1 MRHRIRSA
9 AWPVRRGRRRE
20 SGRRHHASGAPFR
33 GCRGPAMNLARTLRK
48 IAAFFA
54 RDFAIARGY
63 RGALLLETLEALFGV
78 ATFYYLSRF
87 VQSPQLSSE
96 LPAGTN
102 YFAFALVGFAF
113 FDYLSVALSAFDS
126 SIEEARQNRTL
137 EALLV
142 TQTPLPIILAGS
154 AVYPFV
160 ALAIRTC
167 VYLAWGALLFG
178 FAPRSANW
186 PGAVAILLASI
197 LAFAGLGILSAGYSI
212 LFKRGNPAKWIVLG
226 LSGLLGGMMYPVS
239 VLPAPLQILARLI
252 PVTYSLEGMRGA
264 LLAGAGWRELLPSIG
279 ALLLF
284 AVTLIPLSFAV
295 FAWALRRTKITG
307 TLTHI

>member
-1 MRHRIRSA
+1 VST
-9 AWPVRRGRRRE
+9 E
-20 SGRRHHASGAPFR
+20 
-33 GCRGPAMNLARTLRK
+33 PAIGK
-48 IAAFFA
+48 VAAFFW

-63 RGALLLETLEALFGV
+63 RGALVLETLEALFGV

-87 VQSPQLSSE
+87 VQSPELNSE

-113 FDYLSVALSAFDS
+113 FDYLSVSLSAFDS
-126 SIEEARQNRTL
+126 SLEEARQNRTL

-142 TQTPLPIILAGS
+142 TQTSLAVIIAGS
-154 AVYPFV
+154 AVYPFF

-178 FAPRSANW
+178 FRPQSANW
-186 PGAVAILLASI
+186 LGALVILLVSI
-197 LAFAGLGILSAGYSI
+197 LAFAGLGILSASYSI
-212 LFKRGNPAKWIVLG
+212 LFKRGNPAKWLVIGV
-226 LSGLLGGMMYPVS
+226 SGLVGGMMYPIS
-239 VLPAPLQILARLI
+239 VLPAPLQMLARLI

-264 LLAGAGWRELLPSIG
+264 LLAGAGWREVFPSIF
-279 ALLLF
+279 ALLVF
-284 AVTLIPLSFAV
+284 AAVLIPLSFAV
-295 FAWALRRTKITG
+295 FSWALRRTKITG

>member
-1 MRHRIRSA
+1 
-9 AWPVRRGRRRE
+9 
-20 SGRRHHASGAPFR
+20 
-33 GCRGPAMNLARTLRK
+33 MNFARTLRK
-48 IAAFFA
+48 IAAFFW

-63 RGALLLETLEALFGV
+63 RGALVLETLEALFGV

-87 VQSPQLSSE
+87 VQSAELSSE

-113 FDYLSVALSAFDS
+113 FDYLSVSLSAFDAS
-126 SIEEARQNRTL
+126 LEEARQNRTL

-142 TQTPLPIILAGS
+142 TQTPLGVILAGS

-167 VYLAWGALLFG
+167 VYLAWAAMLFG

-186 PGAVAILLASI
+186 LGAVAILLASI
-197 LAFAGLGILSAGYSI
+197 LAFAGLGILSASYSI

-226 LSGLLGGMMYPVS
+226 VSGLVGGMMYPVS
-239 VLPAPLQILARLI
+239 VLPAPLQMLARLI
-252 PVTYSLEGMRGA
+252 PVTYSLQGMRAA
-264 LLAGAGWRELLPSIG
+264 LLAGAGWGELFPSIA
-279 ALLLF
+279 ALLVF
-284 AVTLIPLSFAV
+284 AAVLIPLSFAL
-295 FAWALRRTKITG
+295 FAWALHRTKITG

>member
-1 MRHRIRSA
+1 
-9 AWPVRRGRRRE
+9 
-20 SGRRHHASGAPFR
+20 
-33 GCRGPAMNLARTLRK
+33 MNLVRTVRK
-48 IAAFFA
+48 VAAFFW

-87 VQSPQLSSE
+87 VQSPELSSE
-96 LPAGTN
+96 LPGGTN

-113 FDYLSVALSAFDS
+113 FDYLSVSLSAFDS
-126 SIEEARQNRTL
+126 SLEEARQNRTL

-142 TQTPLPIILAGS
+142 TQTPLPVILAGS
-154 AVYPFV
+154 AVYPFA

-178 FAPRSANW
+178 FRPQSANW
-186 PGAVAILLASI
+186 PGAVVILLASI
-197 LAFAGLGILSAGYSI
+197 LAFAGLGILSASYAV

-226 LSGLLGGMMYPVS
+226 VSGLLGGMMYPIS
-239 VLPAPLQILARLI
+239 VLPVPLQMLARLI
-252 PVTYSLEGMRGA
+252 PVTYSLEGMRAA
-264 LLAGAGWRELLPSIG
+264 LLAGAGWKELFPSIT
-279 ALLLF
+279 ALLVF
-284 AVTLIPLSFAV
+284 AAVLIPMSFAV